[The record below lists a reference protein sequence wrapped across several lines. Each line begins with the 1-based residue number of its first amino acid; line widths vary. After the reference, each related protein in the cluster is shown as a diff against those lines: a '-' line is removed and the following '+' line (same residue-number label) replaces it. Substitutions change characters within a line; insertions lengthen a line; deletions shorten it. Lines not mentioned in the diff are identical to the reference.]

1 MSWCRSR
8 ENANTKPSMDELA
21 TEIDDLVE
29 SSVASNTW
37 KVYKTAVDSFQN
49 FRQLYDMSQSW
60 PAPLNDILFYIAYL
74 SHTNHSPSTV
84 VTYISGLSHFHKLH
98 NFPDNTQVFVVGKMI
113 EGLKRKRPSQPDVR
127 VPISLDLLKRLIT
140 SLRSIC
146 TSTYEAAL
154 FSSAFSLAFFALLR
168 IGEIASDTNNR
179 PGTHVIRFLDIMFKV
194 SDCGHEELHL
204 TLKSSKTDQRLKSAT
219 LIIRRQVD
227 KLICPIESL
236 KRYLSIRGNFPN
248 GNLFIH
254 FDGSNLTR
262 YQFSYI
268 LQKSLNFCE
277 EKGLYKPHSFRIGGA
292 TEAKRLGF
300 DDDTIMQWGR
310 WSSNAYEKYIRLDL

>member
-1 MSWCRSR
+1 MTSFFILLIYPTR
-8 ENANTKPSMDELA
+8 TILG
-21 TEIDDLVE
+21 LV
-29 SSVASNTW
+29 V
-37 KVYKTAVDSFQN
+37 
-49 FRQLYDMSQSW
+49 
-60 PAPLNDILFYIAYL
+60 I
-74 SHTNHSPSTV
+74 
-84 VTYISGLSHFHKLH
+84 YISGLSHFHKLH

-154 FSSAFSLAFFALLR
+154 FSSAFSLAFFALFR
-168 IGEIASDTNNR
+168 IGEIAFDTNNR

-194 SDCGHEELHL
+194 SDCGHEQLHL
-204 TLKSSKTDQRLKSAT
+204 TLKSSKTDQRLKSVT

-236 KRYLSIRGNFPN
+236 KRYLSIRSNFSD

-300 DDDTIMQWGR
+300 DDDTIMQWGC
-310 WSSNAYEKYIRLDL
+310 WSSNAYDKYIRLDL

>member
-8 ENANTKPSMDELA
+8 ENANTKPSMDELT

-113 EGLKRKRPSQPDVR
+113 EGLKRKRPSQPDVL

-154 FSSAFSLAFFALLR
+154 FSFPFSLVFFALLR
-168 IGEIASDTNNR
+168 IREIMSDTNNR

-204 TLKSSKTDQRLKSAT
+204 TLKILKH
-219 LIIRRQVD
+219 I
-227 KLICPIESL
+227 
-236 KRYLSIRGNFPN
+236 N
-248 GNLFIH
+248 G
-254 FDGSNLTR
+254 
-262 YQFSYI
+262 
-268 LQKSLNFCE
+268 
-277 EKGLYKPHSFRIGGA
+277 
-292 TEAKRLGF
+292 
-300 DDDTIMQWGR
+300 
-310 WSSNAYEKYIRLDL
+310 